1 MSISFR
7 KLAASDSARYREI
20 RLESLK
26 AHPESFGSSFEAQSK
41 LPKLM
46 FEQAMEQ
53 PVDDRFVIGA
63 FDGEVLIGICGFLP
77 FAPDDFLVSG
87 NAGTIIQMVVQP
99 AYRGRKLGLGL
110 VDAVLA
116 EAFKNPD
123 MEKVVLGVKEGNLS
137 AIRVYEQAGF
147 RTYKTATSEA
157 EGTEGDRLMII
168 DARTFQEAVS
178 LRRRS
183 LPGK

>member
-26 AHPESFGSSFEAQSK
+26 AHPESFGSSFETQSK

-77 FAPDDFLVSG
+77 FGPDDFLEMA
-87 NAGTIIQMVVQP
+87 NTGTIIQMYVRS
-99 AYRGRKLGLGL
+99 AYRGRKIGLGL
-110 VDAVLA
+110 VQTVLA

-147 RTYKTATSEA
+147 RTYQAGGREA
-157 EGTEGDRLMII
+157 EMQEEGRMMII
-168 DARTFQEAVS
+168 DATTFQEAVS
-178 LRRRS
+178 LRRS
-183 LPGK
+183 PLPGR